1 MSATCPSQFVH
12 CKVIFVS
19 AWSWPMAILYIAL
32 APAMFVLTSAK
43 FDLHG
48 D

>member
-1 MSATCPSQFVH
+1 MSAACPSQFVH

-19 AWSWPMAILYIAL
+19 AWSWLVANLYMAV
-32 APAMFVLTSAK
+32 AMFVLASAK

-48 D
+48 DWQ